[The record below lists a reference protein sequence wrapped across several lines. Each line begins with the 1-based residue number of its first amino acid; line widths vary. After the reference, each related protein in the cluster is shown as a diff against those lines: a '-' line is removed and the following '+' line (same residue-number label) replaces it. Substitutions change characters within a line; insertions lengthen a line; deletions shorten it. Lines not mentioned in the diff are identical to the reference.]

1 MMNNPSDEKMNTIAR
16 REIIDWEKYNTH
28 LTQARSENSA
38 KIEKI
43 KDRVDKNELYG
54 NFQTALIHK
63 THYDLAKS
71 AIVHGTV
78 THAKAMKKYIDPHA
92 NVHTQ

>member
-1 MMNNPSDEKMNTIAR
+1 MNNPSAEKVNTTAR
-16 REIIDWEKYNTH
+16 RGIIDWEKYNTH

-43 KDRVDKNELYG
+43 KDQIDKHELYG
-54 NFQTALIHK
+54 NFQAASIRK
-63 THYDLAKS
+63 THYDLAKHP
-71 AIVHGTV
+71 IVQGTF